1 MDPIPFPSAA
11 AADAAAECRAMASLV
26 NDKMSVA
33 STAARHGALGLDRPA
48 RGRLQHRLARHRDVG
63 LRTGLERLNRL
74 ASDIEAAASAAV
86 AENRRRADLRS
97 EFYRET
103 HRGPGPLKSRSAG
116 LGRPGLR
123 SSRPAGHCWG
133 W

>member
-11 AADAAAECRAMASLV
+11 AGDAAAECRAMASLV

-33 STAARHGALGLDRPA
+33 STAAGTA
-48 RGRLQHRLARHRDVG
+48 RSGW
-63 LRTGLERLNRL
+63 TGPHADDFNIAWPDTEMSASELVERLNRL

-86 AENRRRADLRS
+86 AVNRRRADLRS

-103 HRGPGPLKSRSAG
+103 HRGQA
-116 LGRPGLR
+116 
-123 SSRPAGHCWG
+123 H
-133 W
+133 